1 MLEVIM
7 MVIKAN
13 YDELLN
19 TEARLKEES
28 DKLDAEVENLLS
40 VIEEVKNSWKGVDS
54 DIFTGK
60 AEAYIKNI
68 KQISGSTRNFASF
81 IKYASKSYETRD
93 LRWKKEVEEAG
104 ANFGDQELKHRDE

>member
-1 MLEVIM
+1 MQKQRTV
-7 MVIKAN
+7 A
-13 YDELLN
+13 
-19 TEARLKEES
+19 AKEEPVFRV
-28 DKLDAEVENLLS
+28 LAEVKEA
-40 VIEEVKNSWKGVDS
+40 WKGVDS
-54 DIFTGK
+54 EIFTGK

-104 ANFGDQELKHRDE
+104 ANFGDQELKHRDEQ